1 MRRICVGKI
10 WQRTVDRFTFLL
22 ELFLSIFASSLCCL
36 INHFRDVCFKI
47 GFLEA
52 VGLTYGEIV
61 QLFRKFNLEGETT
74 LNEVEFEAFLT
85 EAQRVLKH
93 AERPVYEADETSQQ
107 LWDALDEDR
116 IGELSV
122 VEVKTAMKQKM
133 STLGLKRGRVLGK
146 AIKVMALYGF
156 DDDTLITFKDFLS
169 FLAL

>member
-1 MRRICVGKI
+1 MG
-10 WQRTVDRFTFLL
+10 QRPHPTR
-22 ELFLSIFASSLCCL
+22 ASKARLDSQS
-36 INHFRDVCFKI
+36 K
-47 GFLEA
+47 
-52 VGLTYGEIV
+52 
-61 QLFRKFNLEGETT
+61 
-74 LNEVEFEAFLT
+74 VEFEAFLT

-107 LWDALDEDR
+107 VWDALDEDR

-122 VEVKTAMKQKM
+122 LEVKTAMKQKM